1 MTTLLEVKN
10 LQKSYKDFHLG
21 PINFSI
27 PQGSI
32 VGLVGENGSGKTTTI
47 RSILGITAKNEGEI
61 IYREDSSLSTKDMKE
76 NLGIVLDDSFFYQKF
91 TADKIEKVLAASYP
105 DWDANIFD
113 RFLKQFSLN
122 RKMPMEKMS
131 KGMQRKLVLATA
143 LSHHAELLIL
153 DEPTSGLD
161 PVVRDEILDIFMDY
175 IQNES
180 HSIFLSTHITSDL
193 DKIADY
199 IIFLHKGKIL
209 LQEDKDTLLDCYGI
223 LKCGQEDFQ
232 RIKKEHIKGFRKHRF
247 GYEVLVGNR
256 HAYPDFI
263 FEPPNIDS
271 ILVFMIRGEQK

>member
-105 DWDANIFD
+105 DWDTKIFD
-113 RFLKQFSLN
+113 RFLKRFSLN

-161 PVVRDEILDIFMDY
+161 PVIRDEILDIFMDY

-180 HSIFLSTHITSDL
+180 HSIFLSTHI
-193 DKIADY
+193 
-199 IIFLHKGKIL
+199 
-209 LQEDKDTLLDCYGI
+209 
-223 LKCGQEDFQ
+223 
-232 RIKKEHIKGFRKHRF
+232 
-247 GYEVLVGNR
+247 
-256 HAYPDFI
+256 
-263 FEPPNIDS
+263 
-271 ILVFMIRGEQK
+271 